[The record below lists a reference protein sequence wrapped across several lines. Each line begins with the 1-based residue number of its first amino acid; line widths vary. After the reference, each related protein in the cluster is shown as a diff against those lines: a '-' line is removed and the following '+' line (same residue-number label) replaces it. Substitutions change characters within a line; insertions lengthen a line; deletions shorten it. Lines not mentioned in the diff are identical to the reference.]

1 MAGVG
6 KTTLAVHA
14 AHRLR
19 RQHRLDTVLWVN
31 LRGYAAD
38 APPADP
44 AAVLEGFLRRLGMSP
59 DRIRLLDTPSRARE
73 FRSRLSG
80 RRTLVVLDNA
90 VDEDQVRH
98 LLPGPRSALT
108 LVTSRHAMSGLAE
121 ARRLRLDVFTPGEAL
136 QLLREMTG
144 ADRIDTDLATAGQIA
159 DSVGHLPLALGV
171 VASRIR
177 SSHGWTLA
185 DHLERLR
192 GHRSQ
197 LKFDDRVELALGLSY
212 EGLAED
218 CRRVF
223 RLLSLHPGQDTDAYA
238 AAALAGSGLETTRR
252 HLGTLLAANLLRRPA
267 PGRYEFHDLV
277 RIYATGRAHD
287 EDPGQARRAA
297 FTRLVEH
304 YWDTAARAMDRYAP
318 HEAPH
323 GRPAGTAG
331 GADPARAGAAG
342 DTIAPGGGA
351 ARGGESLDG
360 GVRGEGARDG
370 GAPGGAQR
378 RAGAAG
384 DPPTAHDPDARGPA
398 TRDPAPAPVPAAAPV
413 PSAAAA
419 ADARGLLPEQGAPAP
434 VLPDRSAA
442 TAWLAAEWAGL
453 IATAASAADHG
464 DPRHAGRLSA
474 ILFRYLDTCGHYK
487 EAEVLHTHGA
497 RTPDP
502 DDRAWALTN
511 LGLTYWRLGRCP
523 DTLDA
528 LGRALEQYRVIG
540 DRIGE
545 CRSLGCIGE
554 VHQFLGHRAETG
566 EHFTAALATARA
578 VADAHGSSAAG
589 PARTG
594 RRAVLYEPLGRYE
607 KVYEQPEQIIALG
620 LELLAGPARCRAGSS
635 GPPSARGRP
644 PG

>member
-1 MAGVG
+1 MRPPV
-6 KTTLAVHA
+6 V
-14 AHRLR
+14 R
-19 RQHRLDTVLWVN
+19 RCT
-31 LRGYAAD
+31 GS
-38 APPADP
+38 PPAGCAP
-44 AAVLEGFLRRLGMSP
+44 EAA
-59 DRIRLLDTPSRARE
+59 
-73 FRSRLSG
+73 
-80 RRTLVVLDNA
+80 
-90 VDEDQVRH
+90 
-98 LLPGPRSALT
+98 
-108 LVTSRHAMSGLAE
+108 
-121 ARRLRLDVFTPGEAL
+121 
-136 QLLREMTG
+136 
-144 ADRIDTDLATAGQIA
+144 
-159 DSVGHLPLALGV
+159 
-171 VASRIR
+171 
-177 SSHGWTLA
+177 
-185 DHLERLR
+185 
-192 GHRSQ
+192 
-197 LKFDDRVELALGLSY
+197 
-212 EGLAED
+212 
-218 CRRVF
+218 
-223 RLLSLHPGQDTDAYA
+223 
-238 AAALAGSGLETTRR
+238 
-252 HLGTLLAANLLRRPA
+252 A
-267 PGRYEFHDLV
+267 PGRG
-277 RIYATGRAHD
+277 A
-287 EDPGQARRAA
+287 PG
-297 FTRLVEH
+297 E
-304 YWDTAARAMDRYAP
+304 P
-318 HEAPH
+318 
-323 GRPAGTAG
+323 
-331 GADPARAGAAG
+331 GAAG
-342 DTIAPGGGA
+342 PPVAGRCTGRPGP
-351 ARGGESLDG
+351 
-360 GVRGEGARDG
+360 DG

-528 LGRALEQYRVIG
+528 LGRALEQYRVVG

-620 LELLAGPARCRAGSS
+620 LELLACIRRTGDRVGEGRLLGSLGSVHRQSGGHQEALAHLRQALALARETGNYTGETDVLIELGQTAQAMAEESAPTRALRYHRQAAALAADLGDRYQQ
-635 GPPSARGRP
+635 ARAQDGIAHCHAVLGDLNAARTHWHRALGLFTDLGTP
-644 PG
+644 ESEAVTRRLEALGTA